1 MLKNYI
7 KIAWRNL
14 VKNKVFSF
22 INIVGLAI
30 GLACFMLI
38 ALYVVDEL
46 SYDKY
51 NEKASRI
58 YRINSDITFGG
69 TAMTLAVCSDPMG
82 ATLKNDYPQ
91 VEQYVRFYNSDG
103 SKRIKKGNVFIT
115 EENVAHADSTLFD
128 VFTLP
133 AIAGD
138 TKNALNEPNTVVLT
152 KTAAEK
158 YFGSTDAVGKTIET
172 SEDGSTLYKVTA
184 VIEDIPG
191 NSHFNFDFIFSMD
204 NVDYQWGNFL
214 SQNFQTYIVLQK
226 GASANEFEKTLN
238 TQVIDKYIIPQAK
251 QFMNI
256 GSMEEF
262 EKAGNKF
269 AYSLT
274 ALTDIHLKSDR
285 KGEMGVNGSM
295 QFVYIFSVVAIF
307 ILLIACVNFMNLS
320 TARSANRAK
329 EVGIRKVLG
338 TGKTTL
344 VRQFLTESTLT
355 ALIGLVIGLVIT
367 ALVIPYFNDMM
378 AKSLSISQ
386 LLKTRFLPF
395 ILLLP
400 IVVGI
405 IAGSYPAFFLS
416 SFQPIAV
423 LKGKV
428 NTGAKRSGLRSSLV
442 VFQFFTSIV
451 LIIGT
456 IVVYRQLNYIQ
467 NKKLGF
473 NKDQVLVINGTGALQ
488 EQGNAFMNQVLAM
501 PGVVSGSFSGYLP
514 VSSSARNDNTFS
526 TEAVMDSKNGFNM
539 QVWTIDENYIKT
551 MGMEITK
558 GRNFSRDF
566 PTDSGTLIIN
576 ESTERVLGYAD
587 PIGKKI
593 YYNSPD
599 GSSGIYTVLG
609 VVKNFNY
616 ESLRENIGPLCFTLG
631 RSRWAT
637 SFKVNTANI
646 QSLVGNIERTW
657 KSMVPSMPFSY
668 RFLDD
673 AFDEMYRSEQRVG
686 KGALFFAVLAI
697 LIACLG
703 LFGLATY
710 MAEQRTKE
718 IGVRKVLGATVGNVV
733 AMLSKDFLKLV
744 LIAAVVAFPVSWWFM
759 NKWLED
765 FAFRIDIG
773 WWVFAVA
780 GLAALSIA
788 LLTVS
793 VQAIKAALAN
803 PVKSLRTE

>member
-1 MLKNYI
+1 MLRNYI

-46 SYDKY
+46 SYDKH
-51 NEKASRI
+51 NEKAGRI
-58 YRINSDITFGG
+58 YRVNSDIVFGG
-69 TAMTLAVCSDPMG
+69 TKMALAVTADPMG

-91 VEQYVRFYNSDG
+91 VEQYVRLYTSDG
-103 SKRIKKGNVFIT
+103 AKRIKKGNVFIT
-115 EENVAHADSTLFD
+115 EQNVAHADSTLFD

-133 AIAGD
+133 AVAGD
-138 TKNALNEPNTVVLT
+138 TRTALDEPNTVVLT
-152 KTAAEK
+152 ESMAQK
-158 YFGSTDAVGKTIET
+158 YFGSTDIIGKTLET
-172 SEDGSTLYKVTA
+172 SENGSTLYKVTA
-184 VIEDIPG
+184 IIKDVPH
-191 NSHFNFDFIFSMD
+191 NSHFNLDFFFSMD
-204 NVDYQWGNFL
+204 NVNYQWGNFL
-214 SQNFQTYIVLQK
+214 SQNFSTYIVLQK
-226 GASANEFEKTLN
+226 GVDAKEFLQMMNK
-238 TQVIDKYIIPQAK
+238 QVIEKYIIPQAK
-251 QFMNI
+251 EFMEVSSI
-256 GSMEEF
+256 EEF

-274 ALTDIHLKSDR
+274 PLTDIHLHSDR
-285 KGEMGVNGSM
+285 KAEIGVNGSILY
-295 QFVYIFSVVAIF
+295 VYIFSAVAIF

-338 TGKTTL
+338 TSKKTL
-344 VRQFLTESTLT
+344 IRQFLTESTLT
-355 ALIGLVIGLVIT
+355 ALISLIIASVIT
-367 ALVIPYFNDMM
+367 VFALPYFNNM
-378 AKSLSISQ
+378 ADKSLSVSQ
-386 LLKTRFLPF
+386 LMDARFLPF

-400 IVVGI
+400 VVVGV

-416 SFQPIAV
+416 SFQPITV

-428 NTGAKRSGLRSSLV
+428 NAGAKRSGLRSSLV
-442 VFQFFTSIV
+442 VFQFFTSII
-451 LIIGT
+451 LIVGT
-456 IVVYRQLNYIQ
+456 IVMYRQLNFIQ

-473 NKDQVLVINGTGALQ
+473 NKDQVLIINGTGALR
-488 EQGNAFMNQVLAM
+488 EQGNAFMNQVLAL
-501 PGVVSGSFSGYLP
+501 PGVVSGSFSGFLP
-514 VSSSARNDNTFS
+514 VASSSRNDNTFS
-526 TEAVMDSKNGFNM
+526 KESVMDSKNGFNM
-539 QVWTIDENYIKT
+539 QIWTIDEQYIKT

-566 PTDSGTLIIN
+566 PTDSSALIIN
-576 ESTERVLGYAD
+576 ETTARVLGYDD
-587 PIGKKI
+587 PVGKTI

-599 GSSGIYTVLG
+599 GVMTSFTIIG

-616 ESLRENIGPLCFTLG
+616 QSLRENIGPLCFTLG

-646 QSLVGNIERTW
+646 QSLISNIERTW

-686 KGALFFAVLAI
+686 RIALSFAVLAI
-697 LIACLG
+697 VIACLG

-718 IGVRKVLGATVGNVV
+718 IGVRKVLGASVGDIVS
-733 AMLSKDFLKLV
+733 MLSKDFAKLV
-744 LIAAVVAFPVSWWFM
+744 LIAAVIAFPVSWWFM
-759 NKWLED
+759 NKWLQD
-765 FAFRIDIG
+765 FAYRVDIG
-773 WWVFAVA
+773 WWVFVVA
-780 GLAALSIA
+780 GVAALFIA

-793 VQAIKAALAN
+793 VQAIRAAMAN